1 MNEMQVFQNGEF
13 GAIRVFEK
21 DGEPWLVGKDVADA
35 LEYSE
40 PHKAVVRHV
49 DSEDRMK
56 HPILSDGGLQ
66 ESWVISESGL
76 YSLILSSKLPS
87 AKKFK
92 RWVTSD
98 VLPTIRRHGLYAADE
113 LLANPDIF
121 ISALQ
126 ELKREREGRLQAESL
141 VQYKTEVINGMV
153 DDIDILTKRNV
164 LNRVVKHKG
173 ADYRQRWSELYQ
185 VFRET
190 YSIDL
195 KARCEGYNR
204 KQSKK
209 KDEISVVKYAE
220 KFGHMDNLYKVA
232 VKLYESDINSILDE
246 LRTEGH

>member
-13 GAIRVFEK
+13 GEVRIITHE
-21 DGEPWLVGKDVADA
+21 GEPWFVGKDVAEA
-35 LEYSE
+35 LGYER
-40 PHKAVVRHV
+40 PTKAIQDHV
-49 DSEDRMK
+49 DSDDVDGIPIQDSIGRMQTT
-56 HPILSDGGLQ
+56 PI
-66 ESWVISESGL
+66 INESGL
-76 YSLILSSKLPS
+76 YSLILSSKMPN

-98 VLPTIRRHGLYAADE
+98 VLPSIRRHGLYAADE
-113 LLANPDIF
+113 LIANPDLF
-121 ISALQ
+121 ISAL
-126 ELKREREGRLQAESL
+126 EALKREREGRIQAESL

-204 KQSKK
+204 RQTKK
-209 KDEISVVKYAE
+209 KDELTVVKYAE
-220 KFGHMDNLYKVA
+220 KFGHMDKLYKVA
-232 VKLYESDINSILDE
+232 VKLYESDIESILDE
-246 LRTEGH
+246 LRRGN